1 MSLYGPKIL
10 KIVTGEW
17 RGFHMDSKT
26 NGKTENKQLVPV
38 TSFIRTAEIKII
50 KKYVQGI

>member
-10 KIVTGEW
+10 KIVSEEW

-26 NGKTENKQLVPV
+26 NGKKENKQLVPV
-38 TSFIRTAEIKII
+38 TSFIRTAEIKIM
-50 KKYVQGI
+50 KKYVLGI